1 MWGANDNWIPV
12 KNAQRFK
19 EKIENSK
26 VVIMNET
33 GHIPM
38 EEKPNESLIITLDF
52 LSN

>member
-1 MWGANDNWIPV
+1 MIIWIPV

-38 EEKPNESLIITLDF
+38 EEKPNESLMITLDF